1 MELKTKLSLL
11 YSLITASVI
20 MVFAVF
26 IYLSAKQNRE
36 TEFYKVLNKEAITK
50 VKLFLEAEV
59 DDEILK
65 EIYQSNKEIIDE
77 VQVAI
82 YDEAF
87 NLIYHDDQ
95 SLDVVKE
102 NNEMLAQI
110 VAENNISFYTDN
122 WQVVGLLYSY
132 NDKSY
137 IVTATAY
144 DQYGFNKLSS
154 LLTTLVISFFI
165 SLVIVF
171 LLGRF
176 FAEQALLPIRN
187 MNEQIKKI
195 TANSLD
201 LRLVENESKDEL
213 AKLST
218 TFNEML
224 NRLEDSF
231 DAQKQFVS
239 NISHELRT
247 PLSAI
252 ITELEISSNRERSIA
267 QYKEVISLCLKDAKK
282 MTRLSNSLL
291 DLAKASYDPTEISF
305 KNTRVDE
312 VIIEAASDLKRI
324 HKNFDVKVEYDE
336 SMDDQSTLEIS
347 ANEYLLKVAFFN
359 LMENACKFS
368 DGNCLVSIK
377 NKGKKLQIKI
387 IDFGSGIS
395 KKNQEKIFSPFFR
408 SKSHRSIEGHGIGL
422 HLCQKI
428 IHLHKGSIEV
438 ASKKKK
444 GTTFSVRL

>member
-195 TANSLD
+195 TANSLN

-224 NRLEDSF
+224 NRLENSF
-231 DAQKQFVS
+231 DAQKKFVS

-252 ITELEISSNRERSIA
+252 ITELEISSNRERCIA

-312 VIIEAASDLKRI
+312 VIIEAASDLK
-324 HKNFDVKVEYDE
+324 
-336 SMDDQSTLEIS
+336 
-347 ANEYLLKVAFFN
+347 
-359 LMENACKFS
+359 
-368 DGNCLVSIK
+368 
-377 NKGKKLQIKI
+377 
-387 IDFGSGIS
+387 
-395 KKNQEKIFSPFFR
+395 
-408 SKSHRSIEGHGIGL
+408 
-422 HLCQKI
+422 
-428 IHLHKGSIEV
+428 
-438 ASKKKK
+438 
-444 GTTFSVRL
+444 